1 MVEYFDKT
9 LPYLTEF
16 LNDENNLVKRS
27 VGVAMHFFSKR
38 VLDEPDKTKRLLTL
52 VEPDMEAKQG
62 DVIKGIGWGL
72 KTIGRHHPDLLIQFL
87 RKQIKLKKKIS
98 RVMLRKALTYID
110 QDKRLEIEELI
121 KASPRNE

>member
-1 MVEYFDKT
+1 M
-9 LPYLTEF
+9 PYLTEF